1 MAVSVVGLDAVGRWH
16 MRVTA
21 LYAGL
26 LVPLFLVLSVRV
38 ILARRGAQVA
48 VGDGG
53 DAMLQRRARVQA
65 NFAEY
70 APLGL
75 GLVLLGLA
83 EGLGTWPLVLHGL
96 GLMLLAGRGL
106 HAFGMSVVPERFVF
120 RVSGMVLTLT
130 MLAMAAAVCLVGAL
144 RGA

>member
-1 MAVSVVGLDAVGRWH
+1 

-48 VGDGG
+48 VGDSGN
-53 DAMLQRRARVQA
+53 AMLQRRARVQA

-70 APLGL
+70 APL

-96 GLMLLAGRGL
+96 GLMLLAGRGM